1 VKRGLLRLRLLY
13 ISKNEEGANRI
24 SGVHASLIQY
34 DRLRLIQYDSLIQY
48 DRLRSTAYKD

>member
-1 VKRGLLRLRLLY
+1 MRLLY